1 MLENIR
7 NFLKNPKGFFIVFA
21 LLFILNS
28 FWELIPLKQTVFLLI
43 SAFLLSLILT
53 PSMVEFS
60 RVLGVVDKP
69 DEERKIHT
77 TSTALLGGVSVA
89 LAFAGAI
96 ILSKNS
102 LPEKF
107 KVLMIAG
114 ALIALV
120 GMLDDIFKVPAKI
133 RLLFQFF
140 LSLWVISAGIKLSL
154 FPKNEIWGEKL
165 NELLTLIWI
174 IGFTNAYNFIDGLDG
189 LAGGIGII
197 IVMFCSAISYLNG
210 DTDIL
215 LLSMPLSGA
224 LLGFL
229 VFNFKKAWI
238 FLGDVGAQFCGFVIS
253 SISADTSWSSPGNY
267 FKAITGPMLVLWVL
281 IFDMTQITILRIK
294 YGFVKNIAD
303 WISFTGKDHIHHR
316 LLFLLESDTKA
327 VIALYIISSVLSL
340 TFIAIDKLSSEK
352 ITWIIADIVIIVFSS
367 IFMIFLDKKTSNKA
381 YGKI

>member
-114 ALIALV
+114 ALIANR
-120 GMLDDIFKVPAKI
+120 I
-133 RLLFQFF
+133 R
-140 LSLWVISAGIKLSL
+140 
-154 FPKNEIWGEKL
+154 
-165 NELLTLIWI
+165 
-174 IGFTNAYNFIDGLDG
+174 
-189 LAGGIGII
+189 
-197 IVMFCSAISYLNG
+197 
-210 DTDIL
+210 
-215 LLSMPLSGA
+215 
-224 LLGFL
+224 
-229 VFNFKKAWI
+229 
-238 FLGDVGAQFCGFVIS
+238 
-253 SISADTSWSSPGNY
+253 
-267 FKAITGPMLVLWVL
+267 
-281 IFDMTQITILRIK
+281 
-294 YGFVKNIAD
+294 
-303 WISFTGKDHIHHR
+303 
-316 LLFLLESDTKA
+316 
-327 VIALYIISSVLSL
+327 
-340 TFIAIDKLSSEK
+340 
-352 ITWIIADIVIIVFSS
+352 
-367 IFMIFLDKKTSNKA
+367 
-381 YGKI
+381 